1 MNTPQTTTAMAA
13 PSTGA
18 VMAKPMSI
26 KDTVLAQFKEA
37 EAGLLEMAN
46 RYRDVVYDVATPK
59 GMREAIAARAE
70 LRDDGRRAIT
80 RAEKKVKADVAEL
93 KDVMSQEVERLVAIV
108 KPAEDAIDAQIKAQE
123 KIKADEK
130 AERDRVEAERVGTHR
145 ENIERLRSCLGRAE
159 GQPLEAINGAI
170 DTLNGLTFGA
180 EWQEFA
186 QDAQAARDNTVAG
199 LRAMV
204 QREEQRLENER
215 LRAQLA
221 ALQPAAPAPE
231 SQQNPAPAQ
240 ALQAQAA
247 TETVATA
254 AALPFEVDAWED
266 DDTEQHSKLIQ
277 SEREAQDG
285 IAQACQQGQIA
296 APLAA
301 DLSGLVAERHAEGVA
316 ALDANQAIGAAK
328 ASAAAADSGATMNL
342 SQINALLAKA
352 GVKTDAAGI
361 EELGFTLTRV
371 KNAAHLPSNQFE
383 ALCVV
388 IARALLE
395 ISKEKAAQPVHA

>member
-1 MNTPQTTTAMAA
+1 MENTKTTAAIAA
-13 PSTGA
+13 PLTGS
-18 VMAKPMSI
+18 VMAKPLSI
-26 KDTVLAQFKEA
+26 KDTVLSLFKEA
-37 EAGLLEMAN
+37 EAGLVAMAE

-59 GMREAIAARAE
+59 GMKEAIAARAE

-108 KPAEDAIDAQIKAQE
+108 KPVEDAIDAQIKAQE
-123 KIKADEK
+123 QIKAAEK
-130 AERDRVEAERVGTHR
+130 AERDRLEAERVGAHR
-145 ENIERLRSCLGRAE
+145 ENIERLRSYLSRAE

-186 QDAQAARDNTVAG
+186 QEAQAARDNTVSG

-221 ALQPAAPAPE
+221 ALQPSTPAIESPQNQPPAHIQQANAAI
-231 SQQNPAPAQ
+231 
-240 ALQAQAA
+240 
-247 TETVATA
+247 ETVANS

-266 DDTEQHSKLIQ
+266 DGAEQ
-277 SEREAQDG
+277 RENLEEQTNQ
-285 IAQACQQGQIA
+285 AQAEIVQASQQGQIA
-296 APLAA
+296 APLAT

-316 ALDANQAIGAAK
+316 ALDANQAIGAAQ
-328 ASAAAADSGATMNL
+328 ASAAAAETGETMNL

-361 EELGFTLTRV
+361 EQLGFTLTRV

-383 ALCVV
+383 ALCKV

-395 ISKEKAAQPVHA
+395 VSKEKTAQPVRA